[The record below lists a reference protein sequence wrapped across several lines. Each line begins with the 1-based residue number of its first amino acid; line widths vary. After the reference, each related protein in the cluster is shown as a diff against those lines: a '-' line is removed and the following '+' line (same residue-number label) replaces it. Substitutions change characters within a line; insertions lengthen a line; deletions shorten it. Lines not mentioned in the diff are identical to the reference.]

1 MNDGGGGR
9 NVRSKR
15 RENEDGRKKSSDELR
30 GPVITQI
37 TNRDGSDDKRPSEF
51 IAVTTSS

>member
-51 IAVTTSS
+51 TAVTTSS